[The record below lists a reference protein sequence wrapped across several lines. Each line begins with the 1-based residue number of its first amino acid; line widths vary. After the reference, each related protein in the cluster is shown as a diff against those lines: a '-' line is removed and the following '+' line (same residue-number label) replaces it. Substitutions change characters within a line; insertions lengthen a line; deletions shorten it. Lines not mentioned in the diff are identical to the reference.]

1 MAKTTNINIRLE
13 PELKEQAELILGQ
26 LGIPVSSAVNMF
38 LKQVVMQRGIPF
50 DVKLPI
56 RKPIGIDGLTESE
69 LNKELEEGYQDY
81 MYGKVRSS
89 EEVFNEIREDYEI

>member
-69 LNKELEEGYQDY
+69 LNKELEKGYQDY